1 MHGIG
6 IFLRLVKRVK
16 DMKSFKTLFFSLF
29 VVSLSGCGGGS
40 SSDTQAVETPP
51 AATNTAPVAVQDN
64 TTVTNNAIVTIDVL
78 ANDSDPESDSLTITE
93 IVTQPNFGTASI
105 VNNQIEFTPQSNF
118 AGTDSITYRISDSEL
133 TADAEVTL
141 ALTQSLTLSG
151 SVNDLNGVDAVISA
165 TIGDED
171 MPIQVGEGGGF
182 SVDLTITDSTQF
194 IQLTANNADQQP
206 LLVSL
211 LGNIEQLIEQ
221 SGEGRELT
229 PNEIPLLNLSSIST
243 AFYLLGE
250 DLNGNQPID
259 TKESFSN
266 IVSQINAQDAL
277 NVAAF
282 MRLINTNSDFTIADN
297 TTVLAF
303 LDNDAMPTTDNLIQ
317 QHLADNNL
325 LNSIDDPVI
334 TYTNVLEDVMSEL
347 ILTLP
352 TNNTFEHVIDSYLDQ
367 PVLAL
372 PSQQPGFVAQGAD
385 TYTLN
390 TDGTGIRSRFST
402 SFSFLFGSSPVTWSI
417 ESGRLSIRI
426 DIGVDGGVPILNDG
440 SSPDLEAIEEIFGP
454 EVAELFEQDPSLVF
468 RSNMRFDEE
477 VQEFSL
483 LNSID
488 STQAHVVNQTSFIG
502 ELELPDSAP
511 LGPNIPF
518 NFVFSTSANNL
529 SNSIDNVLAGAS
541 ETDIEGEWALPLV
554 TGIVPFIADTDT
566 PESRLI
572 KEKFDLNSDGVAIG
586 SFTGM
591 EYNWSFENGVITL
604 ENQQD
609 RYEYRPFRLNGKEYQ
624 IVLTHFSEGQILRQ
638 QVSTIAQFDDSFTEF
653 TDNITTQLPEI
664 YNAHIGSTSSES
676 WIGDTLRA
684 SSIFGHQFNTDGTAL
699 SAIFASPSSSFVAL
713 SRNTDWTLSENR
725 VTLTAGD
732 SFIVNERNWEVI
744 SVDEA
749 GRVLVWETRTNVRDD
764 NNNGDLSDDLVRFA
778 AAPRINILT
787 LLDLSQYPEIL
798 ERSDLIQGG
807 QGNLNNEST
816 QALSS
821 LD

>member
-1 MHGIG
+1 
-6 IFLRLVKRVK
+6 
-16 DMKSFKTLFFSLF
+16 MKSFKTLFFSLF

-40 SSDTQAVETPP
+40 SSDTQVVETPP

-151 SVNDLNGVDAVISA
+151 SVNNLNGVDAVISA
-165 TIGDED
+165 TIGDQSL
-171 MPIQVGEGGGF
+171 PIQAEDDGQF
-182 SVDLTITDSTQF
+182 SIDLTITDSTQF
-194 IQLTANNADQQP
+194 IQLAANNADQQP

-211 LGNIEQLIEQ
+211 LGNAEQLLEQ
-221 SGEGRELT
+221 SSQDRELT
-229 PNEIPLLNLSSIST
+229 PNEAPLLNLSNIST

-259 TKESFSN
+259 IVESFN
-266 IVSQINAQDAL
+266 DIVSEINAQDTL

-282 MRLINTNSDFTIADN
+282 MQLIDNDNDFTLDEN

-303 LDNDAMPTTDNLIQ
+303 LDNDDLPTTDNVIQ
-317 QHLADNNL
+317 QYLADNNF
-325 LNSIDDPVI
+325 LNFLDDPTAI
-334 TYTNVLEDVMSEL
+334 YTDALENAISDLVLA
-347 ILTLP
+347 LP
-352 TNNTFEHVIDSYLDQ
+352 TNNTFERIIDTYLEQ
-367 PVLAL
+367 PILAL
-372 PSQQPGFVAQGAD
+372 PAQQSGFVAQQAD
-385 TYTLN
+385 TFTLN
-390 TDGTGIRSRFST
+390 IDGTGTYYSSAA
-402 SFSFLFGSSPVTWSI
+402 SFSFLLTPSTVNWSI
-417 ESGRLSIRI
+417 ESDHLSIRF
-426 DIGVDGGVPILNDG
+426 DSGFDGIVPILDDG
-440 SSPDLEAIEEIFGP
+440 SSPDIEAIEEIFGP

-529 SNSIDNVLAGAS
+529 SNSIDNVLVGAS

-554 TGIVPFIADTDT
+554 TEIVPFIAETDT

-572 KEKFDLNSDGVAIG
+572 KEKFTLNSDGIAIG
-586 SFTGM
+586 SFTGA

-604 ENQQD
+604 ENQQES
-609 RYEYRPFRLNGKEYQ
+609 YEYRPFRLNGKEYQ

-664 YNAHIGSTSSES
+664 YNAHIASTSSES

-699 SAIFASPSSSFVAL
+699 SFIIAGPISSSFVAFF
-713 SRNTDWTLSENR
+713 RNIAWTQSENR
-725 VTLTAGD
+725 IILTAGAGSSSRID
-732 SFIVNERNWEVI
+732 ERTWEVI
-744 SVDEA
+744 SVDDA
-749 GRVLVWETRTNVRDD
+749 GRVLVWEIRTDVRDD
-764 NNNGDLSDDLVRFA
+764 NNSGDLSDDLVRFA

-787 LLDLSQYPEIL
+787 LQDLSQYPEIL
-798 ERSDLIQGG
+798 ERSDLIQGE
-807 QGNLNNEST
+807 QGNLNAENLE
-816 QALSS
+816 ALSK